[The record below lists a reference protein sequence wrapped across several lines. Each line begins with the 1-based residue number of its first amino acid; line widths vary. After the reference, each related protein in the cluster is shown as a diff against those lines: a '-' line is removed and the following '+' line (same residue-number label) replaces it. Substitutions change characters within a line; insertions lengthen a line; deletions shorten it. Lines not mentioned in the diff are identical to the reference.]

1 MYVIWFNL
9 ILNYIV
15 LFFLV
20 KPTAVINCSTNVTV
34 NEGDDFECL
43 CYGTGGHPRPTAS
56 WYKDGRKVSGPEYL
70 KETLSLKNISKADA
84 GNYICSVN
92 NSAFENVKQV
102 QIHVRCKYN
111 MNIID

>member
-9 ILNYIV
+9 I
-15 LFFLV
+15 
-20 KPTAVINCSTNVTV
+20 PTAVTKCSTNVTV
-34 NEGDDFECL
+34 NEGHDFECL

-70 KETLSLKNISKADA
+70 KETLSLKNISKADT
-84 GNYICSVN
+84 GNYICIVN